1 MNTREKLVATAADL
15 FQEEGVRATG
25 LSKILAVSGTPK
37 GSLYY
42 YFPEGK
48 VQLIEAAIE
57 YAGAQ
62 ILARVKQALERDAAP
77 EIALTGQLAEMAD
90 EMQQHGRLSSH
101 SIGLIALETRD
112 DPKLQAAC
120 SAVYTKLEDLYTDKL
135 VSAGMSV
142 APARQLG
149 QFVQA
154 TIEGTIMIA
163 TTKANPDLL
172 RQTAVQLTYLIK
184 QALTS

>member
-48 VQLIEAAIE
+48 EQLIKAAIE

-77 EIALTGQLAEMAD
+77 EIA
-90 EMQQHGRLSSH
+90 
-101 SIGLIALETRD
+101 
-112 DPKLQAAC
+112 
-120 SAVYTKLEDLYTDKL
+120 
-135 VSAGMSV
+135 
-142 APARQLG
+142 
-149 QFVQA
+149 
-154 TIEGTIMIA
+154 
-163 TTKANPDLL
+163 
-172 RQTAVQLTYLIK
+172 
-184 QALTS
+184 